1 MLAILCF
8 QLICIKSNILF
19 YADPLVQLQA
29 PPEHNATRLSPL
41 EKPPKHPDLL
51 NQVATKVT
59 DKWMNLGL
67 QLKIEH
73 HKLKTI
79 LRENYGDSKLCCAE
93 MLDVWRK
100 HGSPP
105 YTWGTVIAALRA
117 DFVGEI
123 RLADDLKHWVS
134 NNYA

>member
-8 QLICIKSNILF
+8 QLIRIKSNILF

-41 EKPPKHPDLL
+41 EKQPKQSDLL

-59 DKWMNLGL
+59 DNWKNLGL
-67 QLKIEH
+67 QLEIED
-73 HKLKTI
+73 HKVETI
-79 LRENYGDSKLCCAE
+79 FKENPGDSLLCCAKLLAE
-93 MLDVWRK
+93 WKK

-105 YTWGTVIAALRA
+105 YTWGTVINALRA
-117 DFVGEI
+117 KFVGEI
-123 RLADDLKHWVS
+123 CLADELEHWVS